1 MIDNK
6 KFEKII
12 SVFNEQKEII
22 NNKCKNFKNI
32 LKSGK
37 SEDIFYEIT
46 YCILAA
52 GTSAEL
58 ALKTNENIIKEGFVL
73 NANLSELVKELK
85 KCYRFYNVR
94 GEYIFN
100 TREYLKLK
108 YSFDIKKMLDSNN
121 DPIALR
127 NQIANDK
134 NIRGLGM
141 KAASHFLR
149 NIGYDDLAIL
159 DIHVIS
165 LMKDLSLIPKN
176 VKLTNKNYER
186 IESILRKFSVHVK
199 IELPK
204 LDLVL
209 WYMKTGKIIK

>member
-37 SEDIFYEIT
+37 SEDIFY
-46 YCILAA
+46 
-52 GTSAEL
+52 
-58 ALKTNENIIKEGFVL
+58 
-73 NANLSELVKELK
+73 ELK

-149 NIGYDDLAIL
+149 NIGYDNLAIL